1 MTITI
6 QIKGQGH
13 TFADTEKAQAFLDA
27 LESKAGVEI
36 AGAPMLF
43 VLLNEV
49 GAPSHNWQ
57 EIVREV
63 NSEWSECVGDP
74 NKEFKRVAL
83 LAVFMNVMD
92 AAETTIHPDGLDDFR
107 EARRKHYSSFIY
119 QEATVAPDDIDPEKL
134 YELTNREI
142 AAGRLLP
149 DSSLRR
155 IAQQAIDEK
164 CGNTRSP
171 NPSVQKNVG
180 AFRRFLN
187 LFK

>member
-6 QIKGQGH
+6 QIKGQTH
-13 TFADTEKAQAFLDA
+13 SFADTEEAQAFLDTM
-27 LESKAGVEI
+27 ESKAGVEI
-36 AGAPMLF
+36 AGAPTLF

-49 GAPSHNWQ
+49 GAPFYNWQ
-57 EIVREV
+57 EIVKEV
-63 NSEWSECVGDP
+63 DSEWNECVDDP

-83 LAVFMNVMD
+83 LGVFKAAMD
-92 AAETTIHPDGLDDFR
+92 AAETTIHPDGLDNFR

-119 QEATVAPDDIDPEKL
+119 QEATLGPDNIDAAKL

-149 DSSLRR
+149 DSSMRR
-155 IAQQAIDEK
+155 IALQAMEEEYGYKRTPQPLVQQH
-164 CGNTRSP
+164 
-171 NPSVQKNVG
+171 VG
-180 AFRRFLN
+180 LIRRFLN